1 MAVIVD
7 AWVEL
12 PKGCAVIWKKPIIV
26 EIALGGEINSYA
38 VASRI

>member
-1 MAVIVD
+1 M
-7 AWVEL
+7 
-12 PKGCAVIWKKPIIV
+12 IWKKPIIV